1 MLHSHLLLRTL
12 FLQPRYFHKKKC
24 DKKGPIGSNRS
35 PQNRK
40 AEVKAEEIPYGSSLW
55 KTKSLPVPKPTS
67 SQPQRR
73 SSETEMTVRARSAP
87 PGSFIFTLCSCLSC
101 SLWGQST
108 PACEEQRR
116 AIPAL
121 FHDSGLNVTALLRQ
135 SNLQEPGWTANT
147 KALARPRVNAG
158 AGSGIIGGIS
168 YSILQWALE
177 LQEVTWGSEAFSLR
191 LPMTN

>member
-1 MLHSHLLLRTL
+1 M
-12 FLQPRYFHKKKC
+12 
-24 DKKGPIGSNRS
+24 
-35 PQNRK
+35 
-40 AEVKAEEIPYGSSLW
+40 
-55 KTKSLPVPKPTS
+55 KSLPAPKPTS

-73 SSETEMTVRARSAP
+73 SSETEMTVTARSAP
-87 PGSFIFTLCSCLSC
+87 PGSFIFKLCSCLSC

-108 PACEEQRR
+108 PAWEEQGRS
-116 AIPAL
+116 IPAL
-121 FHDSGLNVTALLRQ
+121 FHYSGLNVTALLGQ
-135 SNLQEPGWTANT
+135 SNLQEPVWTANT
-147 KALARPRVNAG
+147 KALAQPVVNAG